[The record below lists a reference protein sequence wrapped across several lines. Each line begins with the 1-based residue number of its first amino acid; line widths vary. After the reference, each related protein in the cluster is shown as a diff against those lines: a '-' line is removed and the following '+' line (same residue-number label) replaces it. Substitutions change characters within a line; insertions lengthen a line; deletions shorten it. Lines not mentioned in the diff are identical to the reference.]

1 MTAVYLGIGWLIGI
15 WLASV
20 ADAPLWVWLAGGGL
34 SLVGAVMLRR
44 QLRLSWLLMAL
55 AGLGWGGARYITAV
69 PAITAAHVAYYNN
82 SDSVTLVGLVNDEPD
97 VRDRYVN
104 LRLRVES
111 ITFAN
116 GGTRPVS
123 GNVLVRT
130 SRFPVIGYGTRV
142 QINGRLETPP
152 EFTDFSYKEYLARQ
166 GIHSLVS
173 YPTLIVLAENQ
184 GHPLKQ
190 AIFAFKARA
199 QASINCLIPE
209 PQAALLSG
217 ILLGNDNGLATV
229 LNDAFRN
236 TGMTHIIAISGFNI
250 AILIGIFIGL
260 AEPALGKRGGVVAAI
275 VGVTLYTILV
285 GASASVVRAALMG
298 SLYLIGSRWFGRPN
312 FAYAAL
318 FLASLIMTLLNPH
331 TLWDVGFQL
340 SFSATLGLILYADP
354 LTRHSRRWLGARL
367 GQRSANWLIGLLG
380 EAVIVTIAAQILTQ
394 PLIVAYFGQLSLISL
409 PANIVILPAQPGVM
423 IWGGLATLTGMA
435 IPAIGQLFAWV
446 AWLFLWYTTT
456 LVRFFADI
464 PGSAVSLQLNTAGII
479 AIYALIFAITWLAKQ
494 EPEQRARL
502 WSKLRQ
508 NQGRRIA
515 YGGSAL
521 AAVLTLGWGMT
532 QPDGQLHVTFFD
544 VGQGD
549 AIFIQTPSGHQI
561 LVDGGYYPN
570 ILNDELGRRMPFW
583 DREIDML
590 VATHP
595 DADHVTGLVEVFA
608 RYRVHA
614 LLTDGSGLGESAVY
628 DELLRAAV
636 EGGTAVHKALA
647 GEIIN
652 LGDGARLEVLHP
664 GTALHEDRNENSVSL
679 RLVYGDFSLL
689 LTGDAEETA
698 EQQMLAGNYPLQ
710 SLVFKAGHHGSRTS
724 STLPF
729 LQAVQPQIIVVSAG
743 ADNRFGHPHQEML
756 DRART
761 VSAAVLRTDELGS
774 IEVITNGRTMWWQAW
789 R

>member
-1 MTAVYLGIGWLIGI
+1 
-15 WLASV
+15 
-20 ADAPLWVWLAGGGL
+20 
-34 SLVGAVMLRR
+34 
-44 QLRLSWLLMAL
+44 
-55 AGLGWGGARYITAV
+55 
-69 PAITAAHVAYYNN
+69 
-82 SDSVTLVGLVNDEPD
+82 
-97 VRDRYVN
+97 
-104 LRLRVES
+104 
-111 ITFAN
+111 
-116 GGTRPVS
+116 
-123 GNVLVRT
+123 
-130 SRFPVIGYGTRV
+130 
-142 QINGRLETPP
+142 
-152 EFTDFSYKEYLARQ
+152 
-166 GIHSLVS
+166 
-173 YPTLIVLAENQ
+173 LIVLTENQ

-199 QASINCLIPE
+199 QASINRLIPE

-570 ILNDELGRRMPFW
+570 I
-583 DREIDML
+583 
-590 VATHP
+590 
-595 DADHVTGLVEVFA
+595 
-608 RYRVHA
+608 
-614 LLTDGSGLGESAVY
+614 
-628 DELLRAAV
+628 
-636 EGGTAVHKALA
+636 
-647 GEIIN
+647 
-652 LGDGARLEVLHP
+652 
-664 GTALHEDRNENSVSL
+664 
-679 RLVYGDFSLL
+679 
-689 LTGDAEETA
+689 
-698 EQQMLAGNYPLQ
+698 
-710 SLVFKAGHHGSRTS
+710 
-724 STLPF
+724 
-729 LQAVQPQIIVVSAG
+729 
-743 ADNRFGHPHQEML
+743 
-756 DRART
+756 
-761 VSAAVLRTDELGS
+761 
-774 IEVITNGRTMWWQAW
+774 
-789 R
+789 